1 MSQKNA
7 SLMKCFLELNKTAE
21 PIESSHTFN
30 GQALEA
36 NELLGMA
43 GHLQSSAPGRSGVV
57 SNKLVMTQMGR

>member
-1 MSQKNA
+1 MSQNT

-21 PIESSHTFN
+21 PIKSSHTFN

-43 GHLQSSAPGRSGVV
+43 GHLQRGVPGRSGAV
-57 SNKLVMTQMGR
+57 STKLVMTQMGR